1 MGRIVFVGNRYIGM
15 LMEAIGVEAIPTFDV
30 IDAEKKVRSLV
41 SDDDVDVLVLT
52 EDMYIELTSRRVKF
66 KKEGTNRPILMVV
79 PTLEG
84 AVGKRVEDLYNLVSQ
99 AVGVRLQLKG

>member
-1 MGRIVFVGNRYIGM
+1 
-15 LMEAIGVEAIPTFDV
+15 MEAIGVEAIPTFDV

-52 EDMYIELTSRRVKF
+52 EDMYIELSSRRVKF
-66 KKEGTNRPILMVV
+66 KKEGTNRPILMVI